1 MNRRATRHWRP
12 KLRIHLPPCSLI
24 LRVKSIKSPLTV
36 NMSRLRK
43 QNGGSKRK
51 SLLVSPFGQ
60 KLADGI
66 VSRDLAIESAKYKQI
81 YDKLRV
87 DIKKCDNEIRTQ
99 VNERM
104 GQYPVRP
111 FTLFCDVMTDGRIM
125 MYLLKRPRRLWRM
138 LLPN

>member
-1 MNRRATRHWRP
+1 
-12 KLRIHLPPCSLI
+12 
-24 LRVKSIKSPLTV
+24 
-36 NMSRLRK
+36 MSRLRK

>member
-1 MNRRATRHWRP
+1 
-12 KLRIHLPPCSLI
+12 
-24 LRVKSIKSPLTV
+24 
-36 NMSRLRK
+36 
-43 QNGGSKRK
+43 
-51 SLLVSPFGQ
+51 
-60 KLADGI
+60 

-87 DIKKCDNEIRTQ
+87 DIQKCDNEIRTQ

-125 MYLLKRPRRLWRM
+125 MSPLKRPRRLWRM
-138 LLPN
+138 LLPNSS